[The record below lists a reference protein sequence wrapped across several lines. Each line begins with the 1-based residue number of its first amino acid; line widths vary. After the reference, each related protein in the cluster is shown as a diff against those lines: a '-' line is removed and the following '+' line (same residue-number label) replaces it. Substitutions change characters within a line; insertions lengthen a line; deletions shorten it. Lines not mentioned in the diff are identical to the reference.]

1 MLILVQ
7 TTITIYCDL
16 IDGTFIQ
23 CYLTD
28 FSKQP
33 EGEIELQSYFTQEE
47 VAASRSKMV
56 CQVDKGSE

>member
-47 VAASRSKMV
+47 VGASRS
-56 CQVDKGSE
+56 